1 MGAAAV
7 DLGARFAR
15 TLLVDLGPNDFDYVR
30 GFREDWER
38 DGLTRFHWTTPA
50 ASLSI
55 PFRLSGDGFRLRTRV
70 RRHLLEPAEV
80 KLSAEN
86 RTVHVF
92 SIQADKKLPYRIESV
107 PLPRLDGAEAFR
119 LVIQSSSENPRPLG
133 VALDWLEIERAGSAR
148 ITPPTGMR
156 WRGALIV
163 VAAFALP
170 WLLGSLPLSIGHAG
184 VTVVALAL
192 GTWVHPI
199 ASERVLREGAAIYV
213 AVALGTVVLLS
224 VLRRRDASN
233 SSLTPTVS
241 AALAV
246 VVLVGLAL
254 RLAILLHPQFFYPDV
269 RVHAAFARGL
279 ARQGVT
285 AFMRDFTENQFRYSL
300 GLQLEN
306 GHWYAFPYP
315 PGFYLLA
322 GPLVRW
328 ASYSPEVAV
337 SVTAAAINAASALL
351 VFGIARRLGL
361 GPATSLGSAATVS
374 VLPLFTTRLSLAY
387 FPAMAGQ
394 FLDAAVIL
402 YVLARRREL
411 GRPRVVITLALL
423 IAVALLTYTQSVVN
437 LGVILPGFLLLQLL
451 LDRGSWRRHLAF
463 AGAGALGALLAV
475 AVFYA
480 RYVPVVADMS
490 RGVPMQGESIV
501 LERIAQQ
508 ERARIAADEP
518 AETGVDDPFV
528 GPDVDLVRGLR
539 KASSRLWIFYGPF
552 SIAVGVGF
560 LLLIKRS
567 EPELTR
573 FLLVWASVY
582 LFLNLGSAGLPGP
595 NLLRYNKDLEIV
607 APLFCVC
614 LANAGEWLVRRS
626 RALGTAYG
634 LGYLLWAAW
643 RAHEAFSARVF
654 IER

>member
-1 MGAAAV
+1 M
-7 DLGARFAR
+7 
-15 TLLVDLGPNDFDYVR
+15 
-30 GFREDWER
+30 
-38 DGLTRFHWTTPA
+38 
-50 ASLSI
+50 
-55 PFRLSGDGFRLRTRV
+55 

-86 RTVHVF
+86 RTVHLF
-92 SIQADKKLPYRIESV
+92 SIQADPKVPYRVESV
-107 PLPRLDGAEAFR
+107 PLPRLDGEEPFR

-133 VALDWLEIERAGSAR
+133 VAFDWLEIESSSSTR
-148 ITPPTGMR
+148 IVPPAGMR
-156 WRGALIV
+156 WRAALVV

-170 WLLGSLPLSIGHAG
+170 WLLGSLWLSIGHAG
-184 VTVVALAL
+184 VIVSAILL
-192 GTWVHPI
+192 GTWAHPL
-199 ASERVLREGAAIYV
+199 AAERVLREGAAVYA
-213 AVALGTVVLLS
+213 AVALASGALS
-224 VLRRRDASN
+224 LVWRRAAPAT
-233 SSLTPTVS
+233 SSLRPTVS

-246 VVLVGLAL
+246 VVLAGLAL
-254 RLAILLHPQFFYPDV
+254 RLVILLHPQFFYPDV

-279 ARQGVT
+279 ARQGVA

-328 ASYSPEVAV
+328 ASYVPEVAV
-337 SVTAAAINAASALL
+337 SVTAAAINATSAVL
-351 VFGIARRLGL
+351 VFAIAGRLGL
-361 GPATSLGSAATVS
+361 GPAISLGSAAAAS
-374 VLPLFTTRLSLAY
+374 LLPLFTTRLSLAY

-394 FLDAAVIL
+394 FLDAAVVL
-402 YVLARRREL
+402 YVLARRKGL
-411 GRPRVVITLALL
+411 GRPRVVVTLALL
-423 IAVALLTYTQSVVN
+423 VAAALLTYTQSVVN

-451 LDRGSWRRHLAF
+451 FDRRSWRRHLAF
-463 AGAGALGALLAV
+463 AAAGALGALLAV

-480 RYVPVVADMS
+480 RYIPIISDMR

-501 LERIAQQ
+501 LERIVQQ

-539 KASSRLWIFYGPF
+539 KATSRFWIFYGPF
-552 SIAVGVGF
+552 SLAVGLGF

-567 EPELTR
+567 EPEITR
-573 FLLVWASVY
+573 FLFVWASVY

-614 LANAGEWLVRRS
+614 LAMAGEWLFHRS

-634 LGYLLWAAW
+634 LGYLAWGAW
-643 RAHEAFSARVF
+643 RAHEAFNARVF